1 MTDKAIRDLLYKY
14 DRPGPRYT
22 SYPTVPE
29 WSDTF
34 GPENYIE
41 ALNRASESTDPL
53 SLYIHIPF
61 CKMRCFYCGCNT
73 TITSNP
79 EKPKEYLEALGEEL
93 DMVTGHLKDRNV
105 LSQMHWGGGTP
116 TYLTADQIKWL
127 FARITD
133 KYTFSEDAEIAL
145 EVDPRITTQN
155 QLQLLRKLGFNRISL
170 GVQDFNENV
179 QSAIGR
185 YQTEDQT
192 KSLFSL
198 CRDLG
203 YSGINIDLIYGLPLQ
218 TIDNFTHSIQQVI
231 EMQADR
237 VAVYSYAHL
246 PGLKAH
252 QRRISDNDLPQAEQ
266 KYELFAT
273 AVDRFLEA
281 GYVQIGMDHFARP
294 DDELAK
300 AVKNG
305 TLHRNFMGYTTK
317 RTSDMLGIGMS
328 AIGDIGGCFAQ
339 NYSKIKTY
347 LEPIGQGTNAVFRG
361 FQLNEDDRIRRWSI
375 ISIMCNGVL
384 DFKAL
389 QEKFNVSYNEYFAS
403 EDNDLTE
410 FINDGLLEQTD
421 TKLTVTP
428 RGMIFV
434 RNIAMVFDAYLRK
447 KVDGKGPLFS
457 RTI

>member
-29 WSDTF
+29 WSDSF
-34 GPENYIE
+34 GPDAYIK
-41 ALNRASESTDPL
+41 ALERASQSTDPL

-61 CKMRCFYCGCNT
+61 CRMRCFYCGCNT
-73 TITSNP
+73 TITNNP
-79 EKPKEYLEALGEEL
+79 EKPKEYLNSLKSEIGI
-93 DMVTGHLKDRNV
+93 VTGHLGKRNV

-116 TYLTADQIKWL
+116 TYLNPEQIENL
-127 FARITD
+127 FTRITD
-133 KYTFSEDAEIAL
+133 KFTFSDDAEIAL
-145 EVDPRITTQN
+145 EIDPRITTPE
-155 QLQLLRKLGFNRISL
+155 QLQLLRNLGFNRISL

-179 QSAIGR
+179 QKAIGR

-192 KSLFSL
+192 KSLFTK

-203 YSGINIDLIYGLPLQ
+203 FRGINIDLIYGLPLQ
-218 TIDNFTHSIQQVI
+218 TVENFASSIQHVI
-231 EMQADR
+231 DMEADR

-246 PGLKAH
+246 PNLKTH
-252 QRRISDNDLPQAEQ
+252 QRSINDDDLPQAEQ

-273 AVDRFLEA
+273 AIEKFLGT

-328 AIGDIGGCFAQ
+328 AIGDIGGSFAQ
-339 NYSKIKTY
+339 NYSKVKTY
-347 LEPIGQGTNAVFRG
+347 MEPINSGTNAVFRG
-361 FQLNEDDRIRRWSI
+361 CKLNEDDRIRRWTI
-375 ISIMCNGVL
+375 ISIMCNGKL
-384 DFKAL
+384 DFREL
-389 QEKFNVSYNEYFAS
+389 FDNFNVTYADYFAQ
-403 EDNDLTE
+403 EDKDLSE
-410 FINDGLLEQTD
+410 FINDGLLERLENGL
-421 TKLTVTP
+421 KVTS

-434 RNIAMVFDAYLRK
+434 RNISMVFDAYLRK
-447 KVDGKGPLFS
+447 KVEGKGPLFS